1 MIQKKKKK
9 KKQRENECFFDDDAS
24 KERSAT
30 TRTPQTNWRTSS
42 FIDEMM
48 RKDDLCD
55 KQSQRVSLER
65 FFLTVTVECGVLIS
79 SLEHFFLS
87 DCFWQFFLFRA
98 RKLFSPL
105 KQIALVSSFRS
116 FLASG
121 KSFSFFLSKI
131 INSGLC
137 RRTTTRSD
145 ECAQRKAVAYHR
157 LIDFALFVC
166 ACVRERVR
174 EQRVHDLIQLF

>member
-9 KKQRENECFFDDDAS
+9 KKKKKKQREKNECFFDDDAS

-48 RKDDLCD
+48 RKDLCD
-55 KQSQRVSLER
+55 TKFSASLLSV
-65 FFLTVTVECGVLIS
+65 FFLTVTLECGVLIS

-98 RKLFSPL
+98 K
-105 KQIALVSSFRS
+105 A
-116 FLASG
+116 
-121 KSFSFFLSKI
+121 FLSSET
-131 INSGLC
+131 NCS
-137 RRTTTRSD
+137 RFVSFVS
-145 ECAQRKAVAYHR
+145 RKRKKFR
-157 LIDFALFVC
+157 LLSFEDHQFGSLQENNDSL
-166 ACVRERVR
+166 R
-174 EQRVHDLIQLF
+174 